1 MQIDEKFTFYANI
14 IQEMGQSITYKD
26 VECLRINV
34 KPILA
39 SIREHA
45 LQWKTVLGEKLSKKT
60 KENMVQLR
68 NEIQVRMVWF
78 CCPCFCLYIQ
88 ASVSGVTEV

>member
-1 MQIDEKFTFYANI
+1 MVQIDEKFTFYANI

-39 SIREHA
+39 SICEHA
-45 LQWKTVLGEKLSKKT
+45 LQWKTILGEKLSQKT
-60 KENMVQLR
+60 KENMVKLR
-68 NEIQVRMVWF
+68 NEIQVCMGLF
-78 CCPCFCLYIQ
+78 LFIF
-88 ASVSGVTEV
+88 VSMFFV